1 MKIGN
6 FKKQLKKCSNIIIY
20 TIIKFIII
28 YYNPRRSKYPKK
40 NKIFKLFFINTI
52 YFDTHKRINS
62 SSSWEI

>member
-28 YYNPRRSKYPKK
+28 YYNPSAFSDFANIETQEDVYSFNSKYDVSLVLP
-40 NKIFKLFFINTI
+40 FNTE
-52 YFDTHKRINS
+52 TT
-62 SSSWEI
+62 